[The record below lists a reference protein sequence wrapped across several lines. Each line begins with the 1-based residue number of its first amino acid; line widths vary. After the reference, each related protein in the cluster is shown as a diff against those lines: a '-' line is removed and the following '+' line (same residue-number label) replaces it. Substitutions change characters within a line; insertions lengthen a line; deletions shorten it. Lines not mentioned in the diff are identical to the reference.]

1 MWRCDATRASHKII
15 TLSTCSPRGVSAMQ
29 SETGL
34 NILPYRAAS
43 FGRSEC
49 KVRVRLNYYTEVCRL
64 VVHRRGQM
72 GSGSQVLN

>member
-1 MWRCDATRASHKII
+1 
-15 TLSTCSPRGVSAMQ
+15 MQ
-29 SETGL
+29 SEAGL